1 MKRNFFTP
9 VLLLLGLFFYVGLAS
24 CKQEAPD
31 FSKKERDPQLIGAWY
46 LVEKKGKDVD
56 PEYKVL
62 DFRADGSCTGFD
74 FPSGKRL
81 FYTEKNNRLFVFVYG
96 QGFKSPNR
104 IHELFYLIDQ
114 DTLHMWIF
122 ESNML
127 ARRYEVGLSYTKTSK
142 S

>member
-1 MKRNFFTP
+1 MKRNIFTP

-24 CKQEAPD
+24 CKKEVPD
-31 FSKKERDPQLIGAWY
+31 FSKKERDPQLIGTWY

-62 DFRADGSCTGFD
+62 DFRADGSCTGFG

-96 QGFKSPNR
+96 QGFKSSNR

-114 DTLHMWIF
+114 DTLHIWIF

-142 S
+142 P

>member
-9 VLLLLGLFFYVGLAS
+9 VLLFLGLFFYVGLAS

-31 FSKKERDPQLIGAWY
+31 FSKKERDPQLIGTWY

-96 QGFKSPNR
+96 NWLKYSSRFY
-104 IHELFYLIDQ
+104 EMCYLFER
-114 DTLHMWIF
+114 DTLYIWAL
-122 ESNML
+122 EEDML
-127 ARRYEVGLSYTKTSK
+127 ARKYERALAYTRTSK